1 MYIPSRGVILLGDVI
16 IHEPSVLSPNRMSAT
31 REFKMFTMID
41 CSHRVIKDELRRENK
56 QREKDARKGF
66 WRYS

>member
-16 IHEPSVLSPNRMSAT
+16 IHEPSSLSPNRIGAT

-41 CSHRVIKDELRRENK
+41 CSQRVIKDEMRRENK

-66 WRYS
+66 WRYN